1 MTDASFMTWIKICG
15 ITNLE
20 DAQAA
25 VEAGADALGFVF
37 AAQSPRRVDAR
48 IARDIVK
55 HLPGNVEK
63 VGVFVDP
70 SNEAVRAVAGEARL
84 TAVQIHSAVATSR
97 IFEDLE
103 NVEDRF
109 GVAKLIT
116 VIPGNVLA
124 QSGLVL
130 SGRAKQTIHAILV
143 DSGSGGTGGT
153 GKTFDWKNAQAMVQ
167 HIGLTLPV
175 IIAGGLNSENVGEAI
190 EIFRPYGVD
199 VSSGVEARPGKK
211 DPSKIRAFVQA
222 VRKPRE
228 S

>member
-1 MTDASFMTWIKICG
+1 MTDAAFMTWIKICG

-20 DAQAA
+20 DARTA

-37 AAQSPRRVDAR
+37 ADQSPRRVDAR
-48 IARDIVK
+48 TARDIVA
-55 HLPGNVEK
+55 HLPGNLEK
-63 VGVFVDP
+63 VGVFVGP
-70 SNEAVRAVAGEARL
+70 SPEAVRAVAREARL
-84 TAVQIHSAVATSR
+84 TAVQIHSTVVTSR

-109 GVAKLIT
+109 GVAKLIA

-130 SGRAKQTIHAILV
+130 SERAKQTIHAIMV
-143 DSGSGGTGGT
+143 DSGSWGTGGT
-153 GKTFDWKNAQAMVQ
+153 GKTFDWKEAQAMVR
-167 HIGLTLPV
+167 HISLTLPV
-175 IIAGGLNSENVGEAI
+175 IIAGGLNPENVGEAI

-211 DPSKIRAFVQA
+211 DPNKIRAFVQA
-222 VRKPRE
+222 VRKLRE
-228 S
+228 T